1 MTLANGEAIALQ
13 ADDEYLAHAPLMLP
27 QEVKRV
33 EVKCHLMYA
42 DFSHISFYTFCMKK
56 WMAHVEREI

>member
-1 MTLANGEAIALQ
+1 MTLAHGEAIALQ
-13 ADDEYLAHAPLMLP
+13 ADDEHLAQALLMLP

-33 EVKCHLMYA
+33 EVKCQLMYA

-56 WMAHVEREI
+56 

>member
-1 MTLANGEAIALQ
+1 
-13 ADDEYLAHAPLMLP
+13 MLP

-56 WMAHVEREI
+56 WMAHGEREI